1 MRIIRLCIISIRFVK
16 TPLLGSVLLVITSIF
31 ISLLV
36 STFSRKWL
44 RFLVILI
51 FLGGII
57 VLFVYIRTLINRIKI
72 INKQNYSIFL
82 LASLLLIFI
91 SLVINSQYWEYCVQM
106 KFCFVSIL
114 FIKSNFLL
122 LRICTV
128 YLLFVLVVRVK
139 LCQKFKGGIKAKI
152 NLLP

>member
-1 MRIIRLCIISIRFVK
+1 MRFVK
-16 TPLLGSVLLVITSIF
+16 TPLLGSIILVVTSLF
-31 ISLLV
+31 MGLLV

-57 VLFVYIRTLINRIKI
+57 VLFVYIRTLINRIKMI
-72 INKQNYSIFL
+72 DNLSYSL
-82 LASLLLIFI
+82 LLIASLLLISF
-91 SLVINSQYWEYCVQM
+91 SFVINSQYWEYCIQI

-122 LRICTV
+122 LRICIV
-128 YLLFVLVVRVK
+128 YLLFVLVICVK

-152 NLLP
+152 SLL